1 MKNKTT
7 LTITTINGSKSYT
20 LDQMIKGVIKY
31 LFFGFIIVLFIGA
44 FTIWFLLGEMKNYQ
58 ALKDQYKTLLITN
71 SDLEMSIQE
80 KKIELNEISEKITD
94 IESLIGMTPQSET
107 PKRARLDIAKISASE
122 RKLMLRMVPS
132 GMPLEFKGF
141 TSNFGWRFHPLRRTQ
156 REFHTG
162 LDLRAR
168 VGTPV
173 YASADGIVELVR
185 TNQTVGYGN
194 LVTLSHAVGFKTLY
208 AHLDRVT
215 VNQGEFVQKGQLIA
229 YSGNTGYSSGPHLHY
244 EVRYLNKPLDPLAFV
259 EWDLKE
265 YESIFDKEKK
275 VQWDSVIK
283 GIKWQWT
290 LLEQLSSQR
299 EPRSQELSILSA
311 NSMSTDKSMAQ

>member
-7 LTITTINGSKSYT
+7 ITITNINGSKSYT
-20 LDQMIKGVIKY
+20 LDEMIKGVIKY
-31 LFFGFIIVLFIGA
+31 IFFGFLVAIFIGA
-44 FTIWFLLGEMKNYQ
+44 FTIWFLLGEMQNFKT
-58 ALKDQYKTLLITN
+58 LKEQYKTLLITN
-71 SDLEMSIQE
+71 SELETSILD
-80 KKIELNEISEKITD
+80 KKTELSEISEKITD
-94 IESLIGMTPQSET
+94 IESLIGMTPQQEF
-107 PKRARLDIAKISASE
+107 PKKTRLEIAKISASE

-132 GMPLEFKGF
+132 GMPMEFKGL
-141 TSNFGWRFHPLRRTQ
+141 TSSFGWRFHPLRRSQ

-162 LDLRAR
+162 LDLRAS

-173 YASADGIVELVR
+173 YATSDGVVELVR

-194 LVTLSHAVGFKTLY
+194 LITLAHAHGFKTLY
-208 AHLDRVT
+208 AHLDRVA

-244 EVRYLNKPLDPLAFV
+244 EVRYLNKPLDPIAFV

-299 EPRSQELSILSA
+299 EPKSQALSIS
-311 NSMSTDKSMAQ
+311 SVSSTSTGK